1 MCHIVTA
8 RLLGAELCSISIL
21 PVGVNA
27 VINQT
32 RLNRFQ
38 NALIYIS
45 GPLGNLL
52 IGMALYLFEGKYT
65 YAELAI
71 KINISLAIFN
81 MLPILP
87 MDGGRCV
94 FEVIGGRIGMF
105 RASRYM
111 VKISVIM
118 SLLIIITGALAVIN
132 KIYNVSLV
140 LIGIYIL
147 SGLREN
153 KKEIASMNIRN
164 FIYRRSRILRKG
176 VYSARNIVVM
186 KNSKLSDGI
195 KSMDYADM
203 FHIVYI
209 LDDEMK
215 IIHIMTE
222 QEVIDA
228 LIDNNYDV
236 TFEQLLNG
244 AGEKETTI
252 KN

>member
-1 MCHIVTA
+1 M
-8 RLLGAELCSISIL
+8 E
-21 PVGVNA
+21 
-27 VINQT
+27 
-32 RLNRFQ
+32 
-38 NALIYIS
+38 
-45 GPLGNLL
+45 
-52 IGMALYLFEGKYT
+52 
-65 YAELAI
+65 
-71 KINISLAIFN
+71 
-81 MLPILP
+81 
-87 MDGGRCV
+87 GGRCV